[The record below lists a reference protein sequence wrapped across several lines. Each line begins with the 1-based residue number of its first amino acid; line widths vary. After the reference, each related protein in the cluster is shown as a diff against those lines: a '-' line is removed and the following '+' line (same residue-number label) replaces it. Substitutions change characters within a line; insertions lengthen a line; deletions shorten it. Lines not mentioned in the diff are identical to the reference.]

1 MHKQWVIVTGA
12 TSGIG
17 LAIVEKLLEKDYYV
31 IGVARDQAKANSII
45 ERLNAK
51 ERLAYFTARL
61 ESQSETRAV
70 AKAIK
75 DFLSKDQGKLI
86 ALINNAGCVRD
97 WFAVT
102 PDGYEYQF
110 AVNHLA
116 GFLFAHYFID
126 MLNDGVIIF
135 TSSKSHKCM
144 RINWR
149 DIMYQKRYRPLFAY
163 KQSKLCNVMTAISLN
178 ERLKNRNIKCYAVDP
193 GLVNTEIGSKD
204 TGGIVKLFWN
214 ARKRWGDPPCVPAET
229 YLYLLMNKPA
239 GVYFKNSSSKKYNR
253 EADKRDQREKLF
265 ALSEKLC
272 GIDYGEVI

>member
-1 MHKQWVIVTGA
+1 
-12 TSGIG
+12 
-17 LAIVEKLLEKDYYV
+17 
-31 IGVARDQAKANSII
+31 
-45 ERLNAK
+45 
-51 ERLAYFTARL
+51 
-61 ESQSETRAV
+61 V

-144 RINWR
+144 RIN
-149 DIMYQKRYRPLFAY
+149 
-163 KQSKLCNVMTAISLN
+163 KLCNVMTAISLN

-239 GVYFKNSSSKKYNR
+239 GVYFKNSSPKKYNR